1 MIFSKLK
8 KYIATHKKISIAIL
22 IVLVGGTFY
31 FTGGSSGESVIRYVP
46 ARVELGTLETSVSG
60 TGQIAAV
67 TQLDI
72 SSKASG
78 DVVYIGVKNGDEV
91 KAGTLLVQ
99 LSTKDADK
107 EVRDAEVTLLSAK
120 LSLEKLLRPAT
131 DLELLQAK
139 NDLEQAKEAKINAE
153 NSLEES
159 YADGFNTVS
168 NTFLDL
174 PTIMIGLENILYDNT
189 IKQNQ
194 DNISAY
200 QNAVDQYEPSIEDM
214 KDSTNNAY
222 QQARSI
228 YDTTFTLY
236 NSLSRFSSN
245 DEVIDLIEET
255 YTATQ
260 LIAEAVKTTNNYID
274 FVEDV
279 LVQKDVPVF
288 PQTSGHQSSL
298 DTFTNDS
305 NNHLL
310 DLLGIKNTIKDA
322 LETIVNA
329 ERTIAEEE
337 ISLSELEAGTDD
349 IDIETQRLTVI
360 QRENALQDAKEN
372 LTDYFIRALISGKVT
387 GLNIVRGQSISSGEN
402 LGSLVTKQ
410 QIAEITLNE
419 VDAATIEAGL
429 SATLTLDAIEGLDIS
444 GEVVEVDVV
453 GAVTQGVVTYGIKVA
468 FESEDER
475 IKPGMSVSVDIT
487 TNVKENVILVS
498 NSAIKIDGNVSYVE
512 VLEGF
517 SMNTERQVDKDGT
530 GNSASGGSEQGQR
543 RNLTEEEQSQSGDG
557 SRGNFAEMSEE
568 ERAQLREQ
576 FTRNGGSQGF
586 GDNSQG
592 SPTRDHVGTQ
602 GVVESDVPVRRTI
615 QTGLSND
622 LFTEV
627 LSGLE
632 VGEFVVIQTISGEN
646 QAAPQQQNSILP
658 TGRGF
663 RGGASSGGFR
673 DH

>member
-1 MIFSKLK
+1 MTFTKLK
-8 KYIATHKKISIAIL
+8 KHIVARKKISVAIL
-22 IVLVGGTFY
+22 IVFVGSILY
-31 FTGGSSGESVIRYVP
+31 FAGDSDSESAIRYVP
-46 ARVELGTLETSVSG
+46 ARVQLGTLETSVSG
-60 TGQIAAV
+60 TGQIAAL

-72 SSKASG
+72 SSKTSG

-99 LSTKDADK
+99 LNTKDADK
-107 EVRDAEVTLLSAK
+107 AVRDAEVTLLGAK

-131 DLELLQAK
+131 ELELLQAK

-168 NTFLDL
+168 NAFLDL

-214 KDSTNNAY
+214 KDKTNNAY

-245 DEVIDLIEET
+245 DEIIDLIEET

-279 LVQKDVPVF
+279 LIQKNVPVF

-310 DLLGIKNTIKDA
+310 GLLGIQNTIKDA

-349 IDIETQRLTVI
+349 IDIETQRLTVN

-372 LTDYFIRALISGKVT
+372 LADYFIRALISGQVT
-387 GLNIVRGQSISSGEN
+387 GINIVRGQSVSSGEN
-402 LGSLVTKQ
+402 LGSLITKQ

-419 VDAATIEAGL
+419 VDAATIKAGL
-429 SATLTLDAIEGLDIS
+429 SATLTLDAIEGLDIL
-444 GEVVEVDVV
+444 GEVVEVDAIGV
-453 GAVTQGVVTYGIKVA
+453 VTQGVVTYGVKVA

-475 IKPGMSVSVDIT
+475 IKPGMSVSADIT

-498 NSAIKIDGNVSYVE
+498 NSAIKIDGDVSYVE
-512 VLEGF
+512 VLEELF
-517 SMNTERQVDKDGT
+517 MNTEQQVDKDST
-530 GNSASGGSEQGQR
+530 DNSTSGGSEQRQR
-543 RNLTEEEQSQSGDG
+543 RNLTEEEQAQNGDG
-557 SRGNFAEMSEE
+557 SRGNFADMSEE

-576 FTRNGGSQGF
+576 FARNGGSQGF
-586 GDNSQG
+586 ADNTQG

-602 GVVESDVPVRRTI
+602 SVVESGVPVRRTI

-632 VGEFVVIQTISGEN
+632 VGEFVVIQTISGEI
-646 QAAPQQQNSILP
+646 QTAPQQQNSILP
-658 TGRGF
+658 TGRSF
-663 RGGASSGGFR
+663 RGGSFQR
-673 DH
+673 WL